1 MTISTSKHYT
11 TMRLITCSTILFF
24 VLLGVFS
31 TGLQAAQISSNT
43 TLDISIKGVPAGEQA
58 KFDGGYPVDSA
69 GFIYLPL
76 LEDGI
81 RASGLSSSHLARNIE
96 KAYQKAEIYVNPRIN
111 VISNKDQAAQK
122 IDAQIVT
129 VGGFVAGP
137 GPIPYTRGMTLFE
150 AVAAAGG
157 AGTFGSDKRV
167 ELHRRGVKK
176 GIYNIRLAKDM
187 KVPVYPGDTIK
198 VPQKTVF
205 GN

>member
-1 MTISTSKHYT
+1 M
-11 TMRLITCSTILFF
+11 TMRLITYSATLLI

-58 KFDGGYPVDSA
+58 KFDGGYPVDDA

-76 LEDGI
+76 LRDGI
-81 RASGLSSSHLARNIE
+81 KASGLSSSKLARNIE
-96 KAYQKAEIYVNPRIN
+96 KAYRIAEIYVNPRIQ
-111 VISNKDQAAQK
+111 VISNKDEAAQQ
-122 IDAQIVT
+122 IDSQIVT
-129 VGGFVAGP
+129 VGGFVASP

-167 ELHRRGVKK
+167 ELHRRGAGKRT
-176 GIYNIRLAKDM
+176 YNIRLAKDM

>member
-1 MTISTSKHYT
+1 
-11 TMRLITCSTILFF
+11 
-24 VLLGVFS
+24 
-31 TGLQAAQISSNT
+31 
-43 TLDISIKGVPAGEQA
+43 
-58 KFDGGYPVDSA
+58 
-69 GFIYLPL
+69 LPL
-76 LEDGI
+76 LRPGI
-81 RASGLSSSHLARNIE
+81 KASGLSSARLARDIE
-96 KAYQKAEIYVNPRIN
+96 KAYRDAEIYVNPRIN
-111 VISNKDQAAQK
+111 VISNKDEAAQQ

-129 VGGFVAGP
+129 VGGFVGGP

-167 ELHRRGVKK
+167 EIHRRGVKV
-176 GIYNIRLAKDM
+176 GVYNIRIAKDM

>member
-1 MTISTSKHYT
+1 M
-11 TMRLITCSTILFF
+11 
-24 VLLGVFS
+24 
-31 TGLQAAQISSNT
+31 N
-43 TLDISIKGVPAGEQA
+43 
-58 KFDGGYPVDSA
+58 

-76 LEDGI
+76 LRPGI
-81 RASGLSSSHLARNIE
+81 KASGLSSARLARDIE
-96 KAYQKAEIYVNPRIN
+96 KAYRDAEIYVNPRIN
-111 VISNKDQAAQK
+111 VISNKDEAAQQ

-129 VGGFVAGP
+129 VGGFVGGP

-167 ELHRRGVKK
+167 EIHRRGVKV
-176 GIYNIRLAKDM
+176 GVYNIRIAKDM